1 MFKPNI
7 KILVNV
13 IFVKPFLF
21 SVYRTIFMLRLLGAC
36 QMYSVRAF
44 YRQICDNVFKTNVYI
59 SSEVL
64 LNTFYFEFE
73 IEYESLAIKIVIR

>member
-1 MFKPNI
+1 
-7 KILVNV
+7 
-13 IFVKPFLF
+13 
-21 SVYRTIFMLRLLGAC
+21 
-36 QMYSVRAF
+36 MYSVRAF